1 MKGKTIELVTV
12 GVSGLMYVYSIF
24 IYVCKCVPVCG
35 MDVRNDLG
43 DKLQVTTT
51 IIEVDAE

>member
-12 GVSGLMYVYSIF
+12 GVSGRMYVYSIF

-43 DKLQVTTT
+43 DITSISLKWMPSR
-51 IIEVDAE
+51 